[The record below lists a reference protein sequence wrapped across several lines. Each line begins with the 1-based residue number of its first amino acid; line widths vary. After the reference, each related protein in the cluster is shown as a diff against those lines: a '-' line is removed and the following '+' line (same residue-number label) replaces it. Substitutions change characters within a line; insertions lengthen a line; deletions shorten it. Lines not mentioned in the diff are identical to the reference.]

1 MSAYSPS
8 QFLSLPPLRRTYAA
22 LTLIVA
28 CASLPAGSALA
39 ADTHS
44 ATPPFEPIRVVPP
57 FPAIVDAP
65 FIPGVDV
72 EDEVTGKELVLGVV
86 VDGEAR
92 AYPINMLTGP
102 QREII
107 NDHLGGRA
115 IAATW

>member
-1 MSAYSPS
+1 
-8 QFLSLPPLRRTYAA
+8 LRRTYAA